1 MRIRIRILSFI
12 LLGSGF
18 QHWLQGT
25 IGSENYISQ
34 ISVVQKEKTGEKQK
48 ILPLTLDM
56 MKVVNERFSLQADCG
71 GIAGTCVFS
80 WAWIRISWV

>member
-1 MRIRIRILSFI
+1 
-12 LLGSGF
+12 
-18 QHWLQGT
+18 
-25 IGSENYISQ
+25 
-34 ISVVQKEKTGEKQK
+34 VQKEKTGEKQK